1 MTRKISRKGMA
12 LGFRALVWL
21 LCFQLLCPP
30 QLVLAADPVPSGA
43 TNTTISPAG
52 NGVPVVNIATP
63 NSSGLSHNAYTSY
76 DVDTHGLVLN
86 NGDMS
91 EAYRQS
97 QLAGQI
103 AGNPNLGTGNQAS
116 IILNEVTGT
125 SRSSLEG
132 FTEVLGGKADVII
145 ANPNGITSSGGGFIN
160 TDRVSLVTGRP
171 TVTDGA
177 LNYFTV
183 SGGDILVTGTG
194 LNASAQQ
201 MLDLVSRKVVIDG
214 QVNAQ
219 NLNVTAGAF
228 RWNREAGPTSIV
240 SPDYNPTWSID
251 STALGG
257 MYAGSIKLT
266 GDAGYGIGIGVRVKG
281 EAAATASDFTIST
294 GGKIEIGGKVS
305 AKQDLSLTTSS
316 TSTDAI
322 AITDANL
329 SAERNLGINAA
340 GGGAVLTGGSLMAG
354 GELAYNLG
362 DLTDTASA
370 TAGIT
375 DANKRYGNTV
385 TLTGPNPGW
394 LDPGTWAWNIDG
406 VYYGAGSALD
416 MNVYSLNAA
425 ANSQATFYSG
435 GTMSITSTHGELLFG
450 SSALKSVGD
459 MLVQNEY
466 RYVRFDDGA
475 GQGVQSTNG
484 NITLV
489 STGINGYLVNKG
501 IISADNGNVILR
513 ASDTLDNS
521 GSIHAG
527 GLLDARGW
535 YAVIDASRAMTIN
548 NTGSMLAGS
557 VAMQDINSL
566 YVTGGGK
573 LESTGN
579 MDVNAYS
586 VTIGYTDDTT
596 SRILAATSGTGA
608 GVFTLHNSLWNYGV
622 LHSGHDLTVDVSNLS
637 IKNEVTG
644 GISAAHDM
652 FLNAPVYVENE
663 GAIYAGN
670 NLSSTTDTFNN
681 IGKYSNALGTVG
693 AGNDITVTSG
703 AFFFNGGHINA
714 QHDITITAPRFTNE
728 VHTGKRMWGP
738 ESEQEETY
746 TGGDV
751 YHCGTL
757 GASTCID
764 TYFALTWTQE
774 ETFGGGVPGYSPR
787 IIGGSDG
794 TVTIKGFDTG
804 VNLGGTISGN
814 AVNLIGNT
822 GATFD
827 NSDLMVATKTFS
839 QSKTQ
844 TLKGDDFTYSY
855 GTITS
860 ADGPAKSAKRSYIR
874 GKTITATGLAL
885 TNTSSTLSVASPDSL
900 TAAGTSFAGLTLNL
914 PGNPNGMY
922 VTAKDPSAGYLV
934 ETNPLYAD
942 IDNFLGSDYL
952 LQKYNF
958 DSDEVIKRL
967 GDAGY
972 ETFLIGQQLATKTGT
987 TLLPSYSSEKE
998 QMQSLMDSAAGQAKL
1013 LGLEIGTE
1021 LSEHQQSLLKED
1033 MLWMVETVV
1042 DGQTVLAPVVYLA
1055 ASTKRA
1061 FASGAGAS
1069 ISGKNVNLAVTSLTN
1084 SGGTISGSDTLGVTA
1099 TGNIVNNSGTLS
1111 GGDVALTST
1120 GGSIVNRTT
1129 AETSGDE
1136 TATSTLVGST
1146 AGIVAKGDLQLDAAK
1161 NIANLGG
1168 DIAAGGDAS
1177 LTAGK
1182 NVVLDTVENKTI
1194 AETHFHS
1201 SDTSTSSTKQ
1211 IGSTLSSGGN
1221 LKVLAKK
1228 DITVAGSDVSAGGS
1242 ADLNAGKNVNI
1253 LARED
1258 SAEVVS
1264 TTTNSGVGVGGG
1276 LWGKE
1281 TSTTDHSQT
1290 TASGSTLS
1298 AGKDVNLSAGR
1309 TATLEGA
1316 TVDAKGSV
1324 AIAAKDVN
1332 VLEARDTD
1340 SLTTHTE
1347 TTSFLSVSGG
1357 EGNKKSSSSD
1367 SSAESGK
1374 VEASAEAS
1382 ATNDAGG
1389 IDFKTTTVTDSTD
1402 DSTTA
1407 VASRIKAGQNLTITG
1422 KKDVVL
1428 RGAEVAAG
1436 GDASLS
1442 GRNVDILAAQ
1452 DTHETSSTTTTTKV
1466 GLYASTTNSVN
1477 AEATAGASA
1486 NVGTGSATTSAGATA
1501 VAGAKSETSIDFVR
1515 TKTTEETSTDITNQ
1529 GTTLASGGNLTINSK
1544 KNLVVQGSDLS
1555 GETGVDL
1562 TAKDMS
1568 FLAAED
1574 SHESTSST
1582 SRTSAGLY
1590 IDGKASAKAQAAA
1603 SANAGLGVNAGG
1615 SASISG
1621 KAELSVG
1628 VQRKSS
1634 STSDAEGSTTARV
1647 SSITSGSGSISRTA
1661 ENGITDVGTAIEA
1674 GGDFT
1679 QTAKTYDSRAAAN
1692 TSYKTSS
1699 SKSDVAKTGV
1709 YAKGEAGVTA
1719 SAGVSAGLGL
1729 DGRPKAEAGAGV
1741 QGSASVGV
1749 GIKASYSTDSSKSAS
1764 TSSQAVVSTIKTG
1777 GKIKSTT
1784 SGATTLEGTQ
1794 LSGGQGVALEAA
1806 SLDFKA
1812 AENTETSSSST
1823 SNINGA
1829 VSAGVSRGTGKG
1841 FEASVSGGTSK
1852 TKTTASSSTAVAGG
1866 ISSGGNISIKT
1877 KGDTRLEGTNLAATG
1892 DTGIEAGGNIT
1903 LDAARDTSSSS
1914 ETSYDASASLAIGDS
1929 AGGGSG
1935 KSSMD
1940 AKVAGGYSKDTAS
1953 SSTAKAGSIASGG
1966 ALTLTSGK
1974 TVTLEG
1980 TNMASGGD
1988 ATISGAD
1995 GVNFTAARSTSES
2008 SSTGVRAGVTVGT
2021 SKKSNAQGSSDSK
2034 SATVTAE
2041 VGHSKAK
2048 ESIAEAGSLTSGGNL
2063 AINSGKNVTLEGTAL
2078 GAANKASIDAGG
2090 EVNFKAAE
2098 STSESTAVGV
2108 ALSGSASKTNKT
2120 PSTATQTPAARTGTG
2135 GTQGSDGSA
2144 QSNKDLATWQKNHGT
2159 VMDELKAKQASN
2171 AGTANQQTGTPA
2183 DPAATPTVPTT
2194 ETKKSAAVGIQ
2205 FRTKDQTVQQAGS
2218 VSAGAGGIAIKA
2230 GGGDV
2235 NLVGTN
2241 LSTSGDASVTAK
2253 DAVNITATKNTESG
2267 FGVTIAVSADKKTE
2281 KPTAAKPAGT
2291 TGAAGTPTTPTKAA
2305 SSGAAS
2311 GQQAGTTAKTGTKGA
2326 ATPPTKTGSSSGAAS
2341 GKQAGATAKTG
2352 TASKAGTTGTTPTTT
2367 KTASTPGT
2375 KGTSAKTTG
2384 TASSPNTTSGR
2395 QAGATAKTGT
2405 PATKAKTAKTGS
2417 SSGAASGKQAGTTAK
2432 TGTAPK
2438 AGTAG
2443 TTTTTTKT
2451 ASATGPKGTSAKTT
2465 GTASSPGTASGR
2477 QAGATAKTGTPA
2489 TKATTAKTGSSSGA
2503 ASGKQAGTTAK
2514 TGTAPK
2520 AGTTG
2525 TTTTTTKTAS
2535 TTGTKGTSAKTTGT
2549 ASSPN
2554 TTSGRQAGATAKTG
2568 TPATKAKT
2576 AKTGSSSG
2584 AASGKQAG
2592 TTAKTGTA
2600 PKAGTAGTTTTTT
2613 KTASA
2618 TGPKGTSAKT
2628 TGTASSPGT
2637 ASGRQ
2642 AGATAK
2648 TGTPATKATTAK
2660 TGSSSGAAS
2669 GKQAGTTAKTGTA
2682 PKAGTTGTTTPATK
2696 TASTPGTKGT
2706 SAKTTG
2712 TASSPGTAS
2721 GRQAGATA
2729 KTGTPATKATTAKT
2743 GSSSGATSG
2752 QQAGTT
2758 AKTGTTGSSSGAAS
2772 GQQAGT
2778 ASKAGTAAQMIGSGL
2793 SIGTP
2798 GTTGTS
2804 GTTGTQPATSGEWEA
2819 EAGTSATTAK
2829 DADNTSSAFIGIGG
2843 GKSVQNQGA
2852 EISADGAVSI
2862 TSGGKTTLVNTNIE
2876 AGAGESIDA
2885 AGGIERKTVK
2895 DSSLL
2900 NADTNSGAA
2909 AVNEGVSSVPVYDQS
2924 NGGAAPGMAPA
2935 TGVVPPISMKNVQ
2948 NGGTPPPTTP

>member
-1 MTRKISRKGMA
+1 MTTAKSHTAMQRIMTRKMRRKGMA

-43 TNTTISPAG
+43 TNTTISTAG

-63 NSSGLSHNAYTSY
+63 NTSGLSHNAYTSY

-91 EAYRQS
+91 EAFRQS

-132 FTEVLGGKADVII
+132 FTEVLGGKADVVI

-160 TDRVSLVTGRP
+160 TDRVSLVTGRS
-171 TVTDGA
+171 TITDGA

-194 LNASAQQ
+194 INASAQQ

-214 QVNAQ
+214 QVNAK

-228 RWNREAGPTSIV
+228 RWNRDTGPISTVLS
-240 SPDYNPTWSID
+240 DYTPAWAID

-257 MYAGSIKLT
+257 MYAGSIRLT
-266 GDAGYGIGIGVRVKG
+266 GYGAGIGVRVKG

-294 GGKIEIGGKVS
+294 SGKIEIGGKVS

-316 TSTDAI
+316 ALTNAI
-322 AITDANL
+322 AIADANL

-340 GGGAVLTGGSLMAG
+340 NGGAVLTGGSLMAG

-370 TAGIT
+370 TADIT

-385 TLTGPNPGW
+385 NLTGPNPGW

-406 VYYGAGSALD
+406 VYYGAGSALN

-425 ANSQATFYSG
+425 ATSQATFYSG
-435 GTMSITSTHGELLFG
+435 GTLSITSTHGELLFG

-459 MLVQNEY
+459 MLVQSEY
-466 RYVRFDDGA
+466 GNVRFDDGA

-489 STGINGYLVNKG
+489 STGFDGYLVNNG
-501 IISADNGNVILR
+501 IITADNGNVILR
-513 ASDTLDNS
+513 ASDTLNNS

-527 GLLDARGW
+527 GLLDVRGW
-535 YAVIDASRAMTIN
+535 YAITDASTSMTIN

-557 VAMQDINSL
+557 VAMQDIYSL
-566 YVTGGGK
+566 NVNGGGK
-573 LESTGN
+573 LESTGD
-579 MDVNAYS
+579 MDVQAHS
-586 VTIGYTDDTT
+586 VTIGGTDDTT

-608 GVFTLHNSLWNYGV
+608 GTFTLANSLRNYGV
-622 LHSGHDLTVDVSNLS
+622 LHSGHDLTVDVSSLH
-637 IKNEVTG
+637 IKNAATG

-652 FLNAPVYVENE
+652 FLNAPANVENE

-670 NLSSTTDTFNN
+670 NLSSTTNSFYNV
-681 IGKYSNALGTVG
+681 GKDSSTIGTVG

-703 AFFFNGGHINA
+703 GSFINTGHIDA
-714 QHDITITAPRFTNE
+714 QHDITITAPQFINKVAVGTRT
-728 VHTGKRMWGP
+728 WGSTTDP
-738 ESEQEETY
+738 VETY
-746 TGGDV
+746 TGGNV

-757 GASTCID
+757 GLSTCID
-764 TYFALTWTQE
+764 SYFTLTWTQDQ
-774 ETFGGGVPGYSPR
+774 TFEGGVPSYSPH
-787 IIGGSDG
+787 ITGGSDG
-794 TVTIKGFDTG
+794 TVTVRGFDTG

-844 TLKGDDFTYSY
+844 TLKGDDDFTYSY

-885 TNTSSTLSVASPDSL
+885 TNTSSVLSVASPDSL
-900 TAAGTSFAGLTLNL
+900 TATGTSFAGLTLNL
-914 PGNPNGMY
+914 PGNPNGRY
-922 VTAKDPSAGYLV
+922 VTAKDSSAGYLV

-942 IDNFLGSDYL
+942 IDSFLGSDYL

-972 ETFLIGQQLATKTGT
+972 ETYLVGQQLATKTGT

-998 QMQSLMDSAAGQAKL
+998 QMQSLMDSAASQAQL

-1021 LSEHQQSLLKED
+1021 LSEHQQALLKED

-1055 ASTKRA
+1055 ASTKKA
-1061 FASGAGAS
+1061 FVSGEGAS

-1084 SGGTISGSDTLGVTA
+1084 TGGTISGSDTLNVTA

-1129 AETSGDE
+1129 AVTSGDE

-1161 NIANLGG
+1161 NITNLGA

-1194 AETHFHS
+1194 AETHFNG
-1201 SDTSTSSTKQ
+1201 SDTITSTTKQ

-1221 LKVLAKK
+1221 LKVSAGK
-1228 DITVAGSDVSAGGS
+1228 DITVAGSDVSAGDS
-1242 ADLNAGKNVNI
+1242 ADLNAGRDVNI

-1258 SAEVVS
+1258 STEAVS
-1264 TTTNSGVGVGGG
+1264 TTTKSGVGVGGG

-1281 TSTTDHSQT
+1281 TTTTDHLQT

-1298 AGKDVNLSAGR
+1298 AGNDVNLSAGR

-1357 EGNKKSSSSD
+1357 DGDKKSSSSD

-1374 VEASAEAS
+1374 AEASAEAS

-1389 IDFKTTTVTDSTD
+1389 VDFKKTTVTDSTD

-1422 KKDVVL
+1422 KQDVVL

-1452 DTHETSSTTTTTKV
+1452 DTHETSSTTTTTRV

-1477 AEATAGASA
+1477 ADATAGASA
-1486 NVGTGSATTSAGATA
+1486 NVGTGSATTGAGATA

-1515 TKTTEETSTDITNQ
+1515 TMTTEETSTDITNQ

-1574 SHESTSST
+1574 SHESTSTT
-1582 SRTSAGLY
+1582 SKTSAGLY

-1634 STSDAEGSTTARV
+1634 STTDAEGSTTARV

-1661 ENGITDVGTAIEA
+1661 ENGITDVGAAIEA

-1699 SKSDVAKTGV
+1699 STSDVAKTGV
-1709 YAKGEAGVTA
+1709 YAKAEAGVTA

-1741 QGSASVGV
+1741 QGSASVGA
-1749 GIKASYSTDSSKSAS
+1749 GIKASYSTDSSESAS

-1852 TKTTASSSTAVAGG
+1852 TETSASSSTAVAGG
-1866 ISSGGNISIKT
+1866 ISSGGDISIKT
-1877 KGDTRLEGTNLAATG
+1877 KGDTRLEGANLAATG

-1914 ETSYDASASLAIGDS
+1914 ETSYDASASLAVGDS
-1929 AGGGSG
+1929 AGGGGSS
-1935 KSSMD
+1935 KSSVD
-1940 AKVAGGYSKDTAS
+1940 AKAAGGYSKEAAS

-1980 TNMASGGD
+1980 ANMASGGD

-1995 GVNFTAARSTSES
+1995 GVKFTAARSTSES
-2008 SSTGVRAGVTVGT
+2008 SSTGVRAGVTVGA
-2021 SKKSNAQGSSDSK
+2021 SKKSDAQGASDSK

-2041 VGHSKAK
+2041 VGYSKAK

-2063 AINSGKNVTLEGTAL
+2063 AINSGKDVTLEGTAL

-2120 PSTATQTPAARTGTG
+2120 PSTAAQPPAARTGTG

-2171 AGTANQQTGTPA
+2171 AGTANQQTQTGAPA
-2183 DPAATPTVPTT
+2183 DSAATPNVPTT
-2194 ETKKSAAVGIQ
+2194 ETKESAAVGIQ

-2241 LSTSGDASVTAK
+2241 LSTSGDAAVTAK
-2253 DAVNITATKNTESG
+2253 DAVNITATRNTESG
-2267 FGVTIAVSADKKTE
+2267 FGVTIAASADKKTE

-2291 TGAAGTPTTPTKAA
+2291 TGAAGTTTTPTKAA

-2326 ATPPTKTGSSSGAAS
+2326 
-2341 GKQAGATAKTG
+2341 
-2352 TASKAGTTGTTPTTT
+2352 TT
-2367 KTASTPGT
+2367 
-2375 KGTSAKTTG
+2375 
-2384 TASSPNTTSGR
+2384 
-2395 QAGATAKTGT
+2395 
-2405 PATKAKTAKTGS
+2405 
-2417 SSGAASGKQAGTTAK
+2417 
-2432 TGTAPK
+2432 
-2438 AGTAG
+2438 
-2443 TTTTTTKT
+2443 
-2451 ASATGPKGTSAKTT
+2451 
-2465 GTASSPGTASGR
+2465 
-2477 QAGATAKTGTPA
+2477 
-2489 TKATTAKTGSSSGA
+2489 TTAKTGSPSGA
-2503 ASGKQAGTTAK
+2503 ASGRQAGTTAK

-2525 TTTTTTKTAS
+2525 TTTTATKAAS
-2535 TTGTKGTSAKTTGT
+2535 TPGATGTSAKTTGT
-2549 ASSPN
+2549 ASS
-2554 TTSGRQAGATAKTG
+2554 
-2568 TPATKAKT
+2568 
-2576 AKTGSSSG
+2576 SG
-2584 AASGKQAG
+2584 A
-2592 TTAKTGTA
+2592 
-2600 PKAGTAGTTTTTT
+2600 
-2613 KTASA
+2613 
-2618 TGPKGTSAKT
+2618 
-2628 TGTASSPGT
+2628 

-2648 TGTPATKATTAK
+2648 TGTTGATTTTAK
-2660 TGSSSGAAS
+2660 TGSSSGTS
-2669 GKQAGTTAKTGTA
+2669 GRQAGTTAKTGTA
-2682 PKAGTTGTTTPATK
+2682 PKAGTTGTTTTATK
-2696 TASTPGTKGT
+2696 AASTPGATGT

-2712 TASSPGTAS
+2712 TASSSGAAS

-2729 KTGTPATKATTAKT
+2729 KTGTTGATTTTAK
-2743 GSSSGATSG
+2743 
-2752 QQAGTT
+2752 
-2758 AKTGTTGSSSGAAS
+2758 TGSSSGAAS

-2778 ASKAGTAAQMIGSGL
+2778 ASKAGTAAQMISSGL
-2793 SIGTP
+2793 SIGTT
-2798 GTTGTS
+2798 GTPGTS
-2804 GTTGTQPATSGEWEA
+2804 GTTGTKPATSGEWEA
-2819 EAGTSATTAK
+2819 EAGTSATTVK

-2862 TSGGKTTLVNTNIE
+2862 TSGGKTTLVNTDIE